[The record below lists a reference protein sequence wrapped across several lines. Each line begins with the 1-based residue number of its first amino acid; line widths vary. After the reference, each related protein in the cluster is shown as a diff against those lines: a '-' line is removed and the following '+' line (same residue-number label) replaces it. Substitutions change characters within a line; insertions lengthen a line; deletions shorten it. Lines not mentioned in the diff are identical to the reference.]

1 MEGSKDCAVY
11 MFFLSEIGKCRWLS
25 LYWHSETFKLIQK
38 RWLYYVIMGLA
49 LCSVVFL
56 SRSVINGA
64 HDYHMLPLLSG
75 HAFASTTLF
84 IFVTAVWCV

>member
-1 MEGSKDCAVY
+1 
-11 MFFLSEIGKCRWLS
+11 
-25 LYWHSETFKLIQK
+25 
-38 RWLYYVIMGLA
+38 MGLA

-64 HDYHMLPLLSG
+64 HDCHMPPLLSC

-84 IFVTAVWCV
+84 IFFTAV